1 MKRVL
6 IISPRFPPINAAD
19 MHRVRHSLPYFRDHG
34 WAPTVMAVAPQYV
47 EGTRDDLLNR
57 TLPPD
62 ADVRRVGAIPRR
74 WSRPFKVGDL
84 ALRAAPQYL
93 WRGSRILDR
102 ENIDLVYF
110 STTAFPVL
118 ALGRYW
124 KARYDVPYVIDMQDP
139 WYSGTYDAGEA
150 PPLLSKAGLSRQI
163 DRILEPI
170 AMGGVDALLSVS
182 QGYCDVLRAR
192 YDRITSPMCRVIPF
206 GAAQKDFE
214 VLRSADVKNPIF
226 DPDDDTIHVV
236 QVGRAGPDMDRAAH
250 GVFGALAAGR
260 RERPDLYRN
269 VQVHFVGTRYSP
281 DAAKTMAPIAA
292 EHGVSDLVEEQVA
305 RVPYFQALRLLR
317 DADML
322 LLLGS
327 TDPNYTASK
336 LYPYI
341 LARRPLL
348 TVFHEA
354 SSVVDIM
361 RETQA
366 GTVVTYD
373 NEGRMDGVANQVLSE
388 WTGMLQRLPFEPDT
402 DWEAF
407 RPYTAEAMTRKQVEV
422 FDQVVSTAS
431 RAAEAPAASAHSG

>member
-1 MKRVL
+1 MRRVL

-34 WAPTVMAVAPQYV
+34 WAPTVLAVTPRYV
-47 EGTRDDLLNR
+47 EGTRDNLLIR
-57 TLPPD
+57 TLPSD
-62 ADVRRVGAIPRR
+62 ADVRRIGAIPRR

-84 ALRAAPQYL
+84 ALRAAPHYL
-93 WRGSRILDR
+93 WRGGRIIDR
-102 ENIDLVYF
+102 EEIDLVYF
-110 STTAFPVL
+110 STTAFPIL

-124 KARYDVPYVIDMQDP
+124 KARYGTPYVIDMQDP

-150 PPLLSKAGLSRQI
+150 PPLFSKAGLSRQV
-163 DRILEPI
+163 DRVLEPV
-170 AMGGVDALLSVS
+170 AMGGADALLSVS

-192 YDRITSPMCRVIPF
+192 YDRIKSSMCRVIPF

-214 VLRSADVKNPIF
+214 VLKSANVENPIF
-226 DPDDDTIHVV
+226 DADDDTTHVV

-250 GVFGALAAGR
+250 CVFGALADGCC
-260 RERPDLYRN
+260 EHPDLYRD
-269 VQVHFVGTRYSP
+269 VQLHFVGTRYSP
-281 DAAKTMAPIAA
+281 DAAKTMEPIAA
-292 EHGVSDLVEEQVA
+292 EYGVDDLVEEQVA

-322 LLLGS
+322 MLLGS

-361 RETQA
+361 RKTRA

-373 NEGRMDGVANQVLSE
+373 NEASTNDIASEVLSE
-388 WTGMLQRLPFEPDT
+388 WSSVISELPFVPDT

-407 RPYTAEAMTRKQVEV
+407 RPYTAKAMTRRQVEI
-422 FDQVVSTAS
+422 FDRVATS
-431 RAAEAPAASAHSG
+431 